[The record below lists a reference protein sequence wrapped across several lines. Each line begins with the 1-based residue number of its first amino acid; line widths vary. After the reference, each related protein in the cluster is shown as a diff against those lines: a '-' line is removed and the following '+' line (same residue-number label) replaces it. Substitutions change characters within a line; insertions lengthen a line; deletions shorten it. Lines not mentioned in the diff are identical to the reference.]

1 MSVHTSRDFERWNH
15 SVHNVCGRF
24 ETRPAWHDV
33 AFVGEIERID
43 LGGLEIADISTNALA
58 INRQRGNSARAD
70 DRYYFLVMQ
79 REGVMAIDQGDREFV
94 LYPGDMALL
103 DSAQAFEMK
112 PQGLIRQ
119 LSVHLCRDMVDPLLP
134 VAARRFGKLEKES
147 PTGHL
152 LQGILQQI
160 ANGELGS
167 ATQNHYGSALQSA
180 LIALLPPAFHDEQLL
195 EPGRPLRRL
204 AEKIISESLPNAPTP
219 TELAAKLNVSV
230 RKLYRQFEIDGD
242 SICRYIQRQRL
253 ERSARELADTSSQ
266 ALPITT
272 IAYKWGFTDSAHF
285 SRVFKHCYGVSPRAY
300 RANALNRQMAGHA
313 PLHG

>member
-1 MSVHTSRDFERWNH
+1 MTVHSSHAFERWTHGVH
-15 SVHNVCGRF
+15 SVCGRF
-24 ETRPAWHDV
+24 ETQQAWGAD
-33 AFVGEIERID
+33 FIGEIQRID
-43 LGGLEIADISTNALA
+43 LGGLEIADISTNAQA
-58 INRQRGNSARAD
+58 INRQRGNMARAD

-79 REGVMAIDQGDREFV
+79 REGVMAIDQGDRELV
-94 LYPGDMALL
+94 LHPGDMALL
-103 DSAQAFEMK
+103 DSAQAFKMK

-119 LSVHLCRDMVDPLLP
+119 LSVHLCRDMVDPQLP
-134 VAARRFGKLEKES
+134 NSARRFGKLEKES

-160 ANGELGS
+160 ANGELNS
-167 ATQNHYGSALQSA
+167 ATQRPYGTALQNA
-180 LIALLPPAFHDEQLL
+180 LVALLPPAFNDERLL
-195 EPGRPLRRL
+195 DPGRPLRRQ

-253 ERSARELADTSSQ
+253 ERSARELTDTSSH

-285 SRVFKHCYGVSPRAY
+285 SRVFKQHYGISPRVY
-300 RANALNRQMAGHA
+300 RADASTRQQVMLG
-313 PLHG
+313 

>member
-1 MSVHTSRDFERWNH
+1 MTVHSSHAFERWTH
-15 SVHNVCGRF
+15 GVHNVCGRF
-24 ETRPAWHDV
+24 ETQQAWGAD
-33 AFVGEIERID
+33 FIGEIQRID
-43 LGGLEIADISTNALA
+43 LGGLEIADISTNAQA
-58 INRQRGNSARAD
+58 INRQRGNTARAD

-134 VAARRFGKLEKES
+134 NSARRVGKLEQES

-160 ANGELGS
+160 ANGELNS
-167 ATQNHYGSALQSA
+167 ATQRPYGTALQNA
-180 LIALLPPAFHDEQLL
+180 LVALLPPAFNDERLL
-195 EPGRPLRRL
+195 DQGRPLRRL
-204 AEKIISESLPNAPTP
+204 AEKIINESLPNAPTP
-219 TELAAKLNVSV
+219 AELAAKMNVSV

-253 ERSARELADTSSQ
+253 ERSARELADTSSH

-285 SRVFKHCYGVSPRAY
+285 SRVFKQHYGISPRAY
-300 RANALNRQMAGHA
+300 RTDASSRPQVVLG
-313 PLHG
+313 

>member
-1 MSVHTSRDFERWNH
+1 MSVHTSLDFERWNH
-15 SVHNVCGRF
+15 RVHAVCGRF
-24 ETRPAWHDV
+24 ETQQAWHDA
-33 AFVGEIERID
+33 AFVGEIQRID

-79 REGVMAIDQGDREFV
+79 REGMMAIDQGDREFI
-94 LYPGDMALL
+94 LYPGEMALL

-119 LSVHLCRDMVDPLLP
+119 LSVHLCRDLVDPLLP
-134 VAARRFGKLEKES
+134 AAARRFGKLEKES
-147 PTGHL
+147 PTGYL

-160 ANGELGS
+160 ANGEFNS
-167 ATQNHYGSALQSA
+167 VTQQHYGTALQNA
-180 LIALLPPAFHDEQLL
+180 LIALLPPAFHNEQLL

-230 RKLYRQFEIDGD
+230 RKLYRQFENDGD

-253 ERSARELADTSSQ
+253 ERSARELADTGSQ

-285 SRVFKHCYGVSPRAY
+285 SRVFKHHYGMSPRTY
-300 RANALNRQMAGHA
+300 RTDALNRQQAGGMT
-313 PLHG
+313 LQG